1 MLGRRSTSCGCELG
15 IRSYFR
21 CVAPNPS
28 KISMGVTVV
37 PSHFLF
43 ISIPDPGRLFP
54 HLAVGKE
61 LVRRGHCLKFVTVEP
76 MAGLV
81 GSYGAEPLVY
91 RSAYESIPVH
101 EEKEMSAEA
110 AMLALSVDDSAA
122 MIDAVEAAYGDE
134 RPDLIAY
141 DVASGTAGRVL
152 ARKWGCPAAQL
163 YADFAQNQEFAYTQ
177 AFDDDGVAL
186 GKPLSPAEW
195 ATRPELKP
203 WVDRTERLLTAHGLT
218 DVTFVEL
225 LEVVQDFNLVYVPK
239 ALQPVADSFDDRFR
253 FVGPCVDEQAA
264 LDDWQPPAD
273 GLPVVLLSSAPQS
286 ANLARAFAGAPVHVL
301 LTAAPG
307 ADPASLSELPPNV
320 EVHASLPQGVLRHA
334 AVVVSQGDVG
344 NVTKAL
350 AAGRPVVVVPPAP
363 PARITGFQLARLG
376 LGRLAAPDELRDAVF
391 GLIGDPTLAERLAWM
406 RGEIEAA
413 GGVAR
418 AADELEAHTAR

>member
-1 MLGRRSTSCGCELG
+1 MLVGDRCRTAVSWASTLIFRR
-15 IRSYFR
+15 
-21 CVAPNPS
+21 VAPNPP
-28 KISMGVTVV
+28 KISVGVTVV
-37 PSHFLF
+37 PSQFLF
-43 ISIPDPGRLFP
+43 ISIPDAGRLFP

-61 LVRRGHCLKFVTVEP
+61 LVRRGHRVKFVTVEP

-81 GSYGAEPLVY
+81 GSYGTEPLVY
-91 RSAYESIPVH
+91 QSAYESIPVH

-110 AMLALSVDDSAA
+110 AMLVLSVDDSAA

-163 YADFAQNQEFAYTQ
+163 YADFAQNDEFAYTQ

-195 ATRPELKP
+195 AARSELKP
-203 WVDRTERLLTAHGLT
+203 WVDRTEQLLAAHGLT
-218 DVTFVEL
+218 DVTFAEL

-253 FVGPCVDEQAA
+253 FVGPCAGEQAA

-273 GLPVVLLSSAPQS
+273 GLPVVLVPSAPQS
-286 ANLARAFAGAPVHVL
+286 ADLARAFAGAPVHVV
-301 LTAAPG
+301 LTTGPG
-307 ADPASLSELPPNV
+307 TDPASLSELPPNV

-334 AVVVSQGDVG
+334 AVVVSPGDVG
-344 NVTKAL
+344 NVTEAL
-350 AAGRPVVVVPPAP
+350 AAGRPVVVVSPAL

-391 GLIGDPTLAERLAWM
+391 DLIGDPALAERLAWM